1 MTAKKKKTKKSVKYK
16 GYTCKLVNRW
26 TAPEHGGAPL
36 LTMPNIP
43 HPMHNMAPR
52 TILGAA
58 TWNHMRNRC
67 YFESG
72 YQCEICGEKVATEFY
87 ENGAVKHQY
96 HDDGTLPK
104 RALHAHELYDI
115 DYDKGTMTFVRA
127 VAICECSHVRFI
139 HSGRMLTLYKK
150 GDPLMPAEKVLEGLE
165 HGFKEIYKWNKEHY
179 GEEKLRA
186 FYAIIDFTEDEV
198 IGEKVKE
205 LIDKYEI
212 EFYMPNGEKMFKDVP
227 VWGDWKLIIGS
238 KEYASPYKD
247 RADWEKKMAK
257 NNEEQIEKN
266 KSWAARIKTY
276 KDSSSVDITDDDM
289 KKINDAKIPEGF

>member
-127 VAICECSHVRFI
+127 VAICE
-139 HSGRMLTLYKK
+139 
-150 GDPLMPAEKVLEGLE
+150 
-165 HGFKEIYKWNKEHY
+165 
-179 GEEKLRA
+179 
-186 FYAIIDFTEDEV
+186 
-198 IGEKVKE
+198 
-205 LIDKYEI
+205 
-212 EFYMPNGEKMFKDVP
+212 
-227 VWGDWKLIIGS
+227 
-238 KEYASPYKD
+238 
-247 RADWEKKMAK
+247 
-257 NNEEQIEKN
+257 
-266 KSWAARIKTY
+266 
-276 KDSSSVDITDDDM
+276 
-289 KKINDAKIPEGF
+289 